1 MLLKIDNRERTII
14 PALETACSQIE
25 GVMLYVENMELG
37 DAGIYDDDGT
47 ELVLFERKSLSDL
60 AASIKDGRYAEQSLR
75 LSAQPLANHNV
86 VYIIEGSIEQYN
98 HKRNSIHYKTLM
110 SAMVSLNYFKGFSVV
125 RSWSILETID
135 VIMSYVAKIYKTKP
149 KNRKG
154 FYKSIVDVKQSQTQS
169 TEENLETTN
178 NEKIKVN
185 MTERLNEIKT
195 VENDDVMNYIS
206 VIKRTKKENVTINN
220 ILAIMLCQIP
230 GVSTISAEAISTHYP
245 TMEELVKACKEGK
258 SAFDKLR
265 HKTSNRRLSLQ
276 CINNVI
282 TYVLGSNKNKLQTT
296 GTELNVDVDAEK

>member
-25 GVMLYVENMELG
+25 GVMLYVESMELG

-154 FYKSIVDVKQSQTQS
+154 FYKSFVDVKQSQTQS

-185 MTERLNEIKT
+185 MTEKLNEIKT
-195 VENDDVMNYIS
+195 VENDDVMNYVS

-230 GVSTISAEAISTHYP
+230 GVSTISAEAISAHYP
-245 TMEELVKACKEGK
+245 TMEDLVEACKEGK

-282 TYVLGSNKNKLQTT
+282 TYVLGANKNKSQTT
-296 GTELNVDVDAEK
+296 GTELNVDVEN